1 MHIVVIWQ
9 SILPFF
15 FLNDSLF
22 FYFVIWLIFFP
33 VSSIFLQSYLLFY
46 FFVLLNVNFLK
57 TFYWFFYSM
66 VYYSYID
73 TIPLTIRKQQ
83 LFLVN
88 NQFIFLYIYDQMGDS
103 QENNKG
109 NSRDPDN
116 YVSWIMEDSINVAHL
131 GGCYE

>member
-1 MHIVVIWQ
+1 
-9 SILPFF
+9 
-15 FLNDSLF
+15 
-22 FYFVIWLIFFP
+22 
-33 VSSIFLQSYLLFY
+33 
-46 FFVLLNVNFLK
+46 
-57 TFYWFFYSM
+57 M

-116 YVSWIMEDSINVAHL
+116 YVS
-131 GGCYE
+131 